1 MEIKLFRTDKKL
13 MFRLPNEEKDTPA
26 YELFLGVLM
35 LKPEQIKEKLGNELP
50 VVVAACE
57 VSDKEELD
65 KVKFTATY
73 KFDSGSFDLSNEV
86 IEYSHC
92 FGKVN
97 CAFKLSNESIPNNEH
112 KNVLLINKVSIL

>member
-26 YELFLGVLM
+26 YELFLGVMM

-57 VSDKEELD
+57 VSEKEKIDIAKLNANLE
-65 KVKFTATY
+65 
-73 KFDSGSFDLSNEV
+73 
-86 IEYSHC
+86 IIYS
-92 FGKVN
+92 K
-97 CAFKLSNESIPNNEH
+97 
-112 KNVLLINKVSIL
+112 